1 MGNTYLLAAIAVI
14 VFGGLGSYEGTAV
27 ASVLVGLGWATME
40 QFSVRP
46 EIGSVW
52 ASITPMLMLAVILLI
67 RPSGLFGE
75 DR

>member
-1 MGNTYLLAAIAVI
+1 
-14 VFGGLGSYEGTAV
+14 
-27 ASVLVGLGWATME
+27 ME

-46 EIGSVW
+46 QIGSVW